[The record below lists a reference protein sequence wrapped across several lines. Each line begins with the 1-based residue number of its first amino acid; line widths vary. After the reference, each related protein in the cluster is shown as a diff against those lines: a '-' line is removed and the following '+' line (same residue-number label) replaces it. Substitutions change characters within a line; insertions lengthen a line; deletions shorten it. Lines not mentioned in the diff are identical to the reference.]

1 MKIHMVVLYLYL
13 LIIGAN
19 GEAKKKSGGRL
30 TLEENKQRLRT
41 CGTTGIDTP
50 SSNSTSMEPNKFPD
64 WLSWAITRNQ
74 NSGAALTTMISPR
87 HFLTS
92 SQVVMHDDKTWRW
105 NSERVKEC
113 DKEKRQNSRNLEVP
127 KEILEHL
134 ELFKTECPSTCK
146 NTSVIPVTRAVIL
159 NYCLTNKLWQWS
171 QAVMVMEIA
180 EDIGVDNGFPCLEY
194 DTQPNGEMLD
204 VYSFLW
210 KGKLDQH
217 ISHMKLP
224 VLKYKAGKFYKFPR
238 YNEDGE
244 RGSPVMRKK
253 STGNWTLVGLG
264 AQNISDSETGVLRMS
279 WIGWQLCREV
289 GVCYDSTPPPP
300 PPKPTAP
307 PRVETTTMPTA
318 TKKAEP
324 KKTKKPEPPP
334 VNQVPITVKPIT
346 PATKPMQKPTVTAGK
361 LTEAENERRLQT
373 CGQKPIDTPSGNSTS
388 VEIKKW
394 PDWAWGARTHG
405 QNGAGT
411 ALTTMI
417 SPRHFLTSSQVVMH
431 DNTTWRWNSE
441 RVKKCKTGRVNLKV
455 PREVLDNL
463 VFKYLI
469 SRAVILDYCKMDER
483 MWNATQGVMIMELK
497 KDANESF
504 PCLAD
509 SECTDYVMGF
519 IFIVDNFLIAPP
531 ILIYLTGDHTKFL
544 VFDRYHEDGQRGG
557 QIMDNVNG
565 RWTLVG
571 LGAGGTS
578 EKSVAFRIS
587 ALQESLC
594 EETGVCWLKDV
605 PKLPPP
611 QTTELIPKELST
623 TSSKTPEAPSPP
635 PTSPP
640 EPSPEAPPPR
650 VAPPARR
657 REDDETDEDYEM
669 YLKRKK
675 EKEEAEMYENEDT
688 DILISK
694 DFFDDGTRP
703 QLWITLFIIA
713 FLVFL

>member
-1 MKIHMVVLYLYL
+1 
-13 LIIGAN
+13 
-19 GEAKKKSGGRL
+19 
-30 TLEENKQRLRT
+30 
-41 CGTTGIDTP
+41 
-50 SSNSTSMEPNKFPD
+50 
-64 WLSWAITRNQ
+64 
-74 NSGAALTTMISPR
+74 
-87 HFLTS
+87 
-92 SQVVMHDDKTWRW
+92 
-105 NSERVKEC
+105 
-113 DKEKRQNSRNLEVP
+113 
-127 KEILEHL
+127 
-134 ELFKTECPSTCK
+134 
-146 NTSVIPVTRAVIL
+146 
-159 NYCLTNKLWQWS
+159 
-171 QAVMVMEIA
+171 
-180 EDIGVDNGFPCLEY
+180 
-194 DTQPNGEMLD
+194 MLD

-217 ISHMKLP
+217 IHHKKLP
-224 VLKYKAGKFYKFPR
+224 VLKNRAGKFYKFPR

-244 RGSPVMRKK
+244 RGSPVMKK
-253 STGNWTLVGLG
+253 GRQGEWNLVGLG
-264 AQNISDSETGVLRMS
+264 AQNISESETGVLRMS
-279 WIGWQLCREV
+279 WVADELCREV
-289 GVCYDSTPPPP
+289 GVCSDSKPPPP

-307 PRVETTTMPTA
+307 PRVETTTMPAA

-346 PATKPMQKPTVTAGK
+346 PATKPKPTVAAGK
-361 LTEAENERRLQT
+361 LTKAENLRRLLT
-373 CGQKPIDTPSGNSTS
+373 CGKTPIDTPSDNSTS

-394 PDWAWGARTHG
+394 PDWAWGARTNG

-411 ALTTMI
+411 ALTTRI
-417 SPRHFLTSSQVVMH
+417 SPRHVLTSSQVVMH

-441 RVKKCKTGRVNLKV
+441 RVKKCKTGRVNLNV
-455 PREVLDNL
+455 PREVLDKL

-509 SECTDYVMGF
+509 NSTDGVYTKGKELDVYSLYGKYKKNM
-519 IFIVDNFLIAPP
+519 NHRKLK
-531 ILIYLTGDHTKFL
+531 LTGDHTKFL
-544 VFDRYHEDGQRGG
+544 IFNRYHEDGQRGG

-594 EETGVCWLKDV
+594 EETG
-605 PKLPPP
+605 
-611 QTTELIPKELST
+611 TTELIPKELST

-635 PTSPP
+635 PTPP
-640 EPSPEAPPPR
+640 LEPSTEAPPPP
-650 VAPPARR
+650 ASPARR
-657 REDDETDEDYEM
+657 GEDEEADEDYEM